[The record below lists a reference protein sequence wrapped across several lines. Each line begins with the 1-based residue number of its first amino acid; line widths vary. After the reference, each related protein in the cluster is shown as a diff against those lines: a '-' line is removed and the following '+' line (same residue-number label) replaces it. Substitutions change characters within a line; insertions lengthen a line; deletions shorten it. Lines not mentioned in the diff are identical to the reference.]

1 MYRKNGA
8 TQFLRLPPTR
18 RQSCAHSGPV
28 SAATC
33 SRVMGGCS
41 FFLWCSARP
50 KFVSSNCLCRRASFP
65 PDALPGNSR
74 LILLCYHFF
83 FLSVPVGV
91 LGLQTSS
98 MPRAGHIEEKTTI
111 KNRGSSPSF
120 FFNACFLIVYFLIS
134 PF

>member
-1 MYRKNGA
+1 MDRKNGA
-8 TQFLRLPPTR
+8 THFLRLPPTR
-18 RQSCAHSGPV
+18 RRSCAHR
-28 SAATC
+28 AAC

-50 KFVSSNCLCRRASFP
+50 QFVSSNYLCCGASFP

-83 FLSVPVGV
+83 FFLSVLVGV
-91 LGLQTSS
+91 LGSQTSS
-98 MPRAGHIEEKTTI
+98 MHRAGHIEEKTTI
-111 KNRGSSPSF
+111 KSRGSSPSF
-120 FFNACFLIVYFLIS
+120 FLNACFLIVYFLIS